1 MILEKYKYILFDLDD
16 TLLDFEKAEH
26 IAFNKLLEDSD
37 IQFNEELFN
46 KYKEINRGLWRR
58 FELGE
63 MSNKEVTKLRFEQFF
78 NLLGKKV
85 DGREYDV
92 NFRSYLAMGNQ
103 LFDGVIELLEKLSKT
118 HILCIASNGV
128 GVTQHTRL
136 KNNDLNKYF
145 KHIFISEEV
154 GYQKPDVEFFNAI
167 FEKLGNINK
176 KEIIIVGD
184 NLMSDILGGINSGID
199 TCWINPKG
207 LPIDNNIKPT
217 YVVKKVTDLV

>member
-26 IAFNKLLEDSD
+26 IAFNKLLEDCD

-46 KYKEINRGLWRR
+46 KYKEINIGLWRR

-92 NFRSYLAMGNQ
+92 SFRSYLAMGNQ
-103 LFDGVIELLEKLSKT
+103 LFDGVVELLDKLSKT
-118 HILCIASNGV
+118 HVMCIASNGV

-136 KNNDLNKYF
+136 QNNDLNKYF
-145 KHIFISEEV
+145 KHIFISEQV

>member
-1 MILEKYKYILFDLDD
+1 
-16 TLLDFEKAEH
+16 
-26 IAFNKLLEDSD
+26 
-37 IQFNEELFN
+37 
-46 KYKEINRGLWRR
+46 
-58 FELGE
+58 

-92 NFRSYLAMGNQ
+92 SFRSYLAMGNQ
-103 LFDGVIELLEKLSKT
+103 LFDGVIELLEKLSET

-167 FEKLGNINK
+167 FEKLGNIDK